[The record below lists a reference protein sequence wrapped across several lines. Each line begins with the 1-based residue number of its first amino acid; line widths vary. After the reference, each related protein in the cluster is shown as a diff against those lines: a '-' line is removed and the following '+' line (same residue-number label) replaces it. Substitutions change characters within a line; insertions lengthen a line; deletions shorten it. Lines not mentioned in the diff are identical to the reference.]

1 MYGTPRPHPVLL
13 EQLVGDIEKFRSV
26 LQLVVF
32 TSYAIPDR
40 RLKEQNVMTTI
51 MQNDIL
57 SLVNDIDDQ
66 LTYIVAQTQSQSMTD
81 ELELFQA
88 QRFEVSMIQQEIR
101 YCCDR
106 KMIPNVK
113 QSELVCR
120 ICARVYKYNE
130 LIFEKSSFLSGDKGR
145 SKPNKYNPMRNFNKW
160 MDKITCKD
168 ERVDR
173 AVLDRIVAKFEKD
186 HKGFQRGKLDIS
198 IKAIRRCLKQL
209 GLSKYNTR
217 LAYIRQY
224 LTLQQPPQFSETDVR
239 RIADYYSQ
247 IIHIY
252 YHISNKY
259 NIPYCPH
266 IIAKIIENIF
276 PDDADK
282 QRIK

>member
-1 MYGTPRPHPVLL
+1 MYMYGEGKVSASLL
-13 EQLVGDIEKFRSV
+13 EDLASDVEKFRRV

-57 SLVNDIDDQ
+57 SLINDIEDQ
-66 LTYIVAQTQSQSMTD
+66 LTYIVAQSQSQAMTD

-88 QRFEVSMIQQEIR
+88 QRFDVSMVQKEIR

-106 KMIPNVK
+106 KMLPNPK

-120 ICARVYKYNE
+120 VCARVYKYNE
-130 LIFEKSSFLSGDKGR
+130 LIFEKSSFLTGEKGR

-173 AVLDRIVAKFEKD
+173 EVLDRIVAKFEKD
-186 HKGFQRGKLDIS
+186 HKGFERGKLDIS
-198 IKAIRRCLKQL
+198 VKAIRRCLKQL

-224 LTLQQPPQFSETDVR
+224 LTHQQPPQFSPTDIR
-239 RIADYYSQ
+239 RIADYYS
-247 IIHIY
+247 
-252 YHISNKY
+252 
-259 NIPYCPH
+259 
-266 IIAKIIENIF
+266 
-276 PDDADK
+276 
-282 QRIK
+282 